1 MAAMFVCVCVVRAL
15 PPSVGQT
22 AHLFPA
28 SQVFTKKGET
38 KVSAVSTIVRC
49 CEAFLTCFFFSSLR
63 CVAALFAA
71 ARYFCTSDPYLLC
84 EVVVNLRGPRRCGV
98 TCKNASLKREP
109 TNGALFVKVSKVRG
123 VPVLA
128 GKLYDL
134 WRGQRRIRFF
144 SCRSG
149 NVRSSCRR

>member
-1 MAAMFVCVCVVRAL
+1 MSVCVSYARYRHLSGKPHTSSRRPKCSQRRGKRKCRRFPLLCGVVKLFL
-15 PPSVGQT
+15 PV
-22 AHLFPA
+22 
-28 SQVFTKKGET
+28 
-38 KVSAVSTIVRC
+38 
-49 CEAFLTCFFFSSLR
+49 FFFSSLR